1 MTKRVYEVAKELG
14 VSASDIIKTLG
25 EHNIKATNFSGVDD
39 QAKHVL
45 DKAYAP
51 KKEHAAGHG
60 ARKRRPCRQGKI
72 TVRMPVKNEQRTE
85 KNNKNGIPV
94 RRIIRDTGRKLKRAM
109 QKKKH
114 SPAIILI
121 ASSRI

>member
-1 MTKRVYEVAKELG
+1 MKRVYEVAKELG

-51 KKEHAAGHG
+51 KKEHADGHG
-60 ARKRRPCRQGKI
+60 ARKKAAMQAG
-72 TVRMPVKNEQRTE
+72 
-85 KNNKNGIPV
+85 KNNGQNARKMNSGQKRITRTGIPV